1 MKTFKTQSV
10 TSSETKIVTKVVIII
25 LNALCGVTI
34 YCLLQ
39 LAGIRAENELHDLC
53 YMLSGLFFAIA
64 LVTWAAW
71 PAKK

>member
-1 MKTFKTQSV
+1 MKTFENQSV
-10 TSSETKIVTKVVIII
+10 STVETNVLSKVVVLI

-39 LAGIRAENELHDLC
+39 IRGIRPELHDLC
-53 YMLSGLFFAIA
+53 GMLAGLFFAIA
-64 LVTWAAW
+64 LTTWLAW